1 MYHEVQSAGAL
12 AGVFN
17 SIGAEIASLHLS
29 K

>member
-1 MYHEVQSAGAL
+1 MYYDVQDAANLSA
-12 AGVFN
+12 VFK